1 MNLIVTWMRILA
13 RLFRAGNAAPSVPS
27 ILIVTPSKSTTGS
40 PPMLDLVNKRISLL
54 RPFPKEIPISSPMG
68 EREIN
73 GKKEIHQGYDFK
85 TYVGTPVL
93 ACHDG
98 AVFRAGWQDE
108 FDHSSG
114 FGLRVWEEI
123 EIEGQRLYLYYAHL
137 SKILVKE
144 GDRIHRGQEIALTG
158 NTGRSTGPHMHF
170 EVRLKDTKVRFQVEW
185 ELS

>member
-1 MNLIVTWMRILA
+1 
-13 RLFRAGNAAPSVPS
+13 
-27 ILIVTPSKSTTGS
+27 
-40 PPMLDLVNKRISLL
+40 MLDLVNKRISLL
-54 RPFPKEIPISSPMG
+54 RPFPKEIPISSSMG
-68 EREIN
+68 EREID

-108 FDHSSG
+108 FDHSHG
-114 FGLRVWEEI
+114 FGLRVWQEI
-123 EIEGQRLYLYYAHL
+123 EIEGQRLYLFYAHL

-158 NTGRSTGPHMHF
+158 NTGRSTGPHAHI
-170 EVRLKDTKVRFQVEW
+170 ECRIKDTKTRLEITW
-185 ELS
+185 LDS